1 MKLLEDEVEQDNQN
15 DSDELSP
22 YDSIEKY
29 MGDEEKNFIDHR
41 HPKTITACKNDEA
54 LEKKI

>member
-1 MKLLEDEVEQDNQN
+1 MKMLEDEVEQDNQN

-29 MGDEEKNFIDHR
+29 MGDEEK
-41 HPKTITACKNDEA
+41 
-54 LEKKI
+54 KILNI